1 MWQGSCSFAGCEEQV
16 PVSRRVEND
25 ASVIANGLTKRLH
38 ARAGREL
45 GEELGGLQPADET
58 AGSSKLPESRGSF
71 VWMRISRAG
80 EALDSH
86 ELAAV
91 RH

>member
-45 GEELGGLQPADET
+45 GEELGGPADET

-80 EALDSH
+80 ALDSH